1 MNLTQRDGDK
11 TLTFRTNSEAL
22 HPAKYG
28 VVLET
33 KHHTLTITIYNR
45 DEVYDSVG
53 ELLHN
58 YADKILLRVGYP
70 VPDQNTSI
78 IFIIAKMSND
88 EVGALSG
95 KLGQISSVKVKS
107 TTLKI

>member
-1 MNLTQRDGDK
+1 MEK
-11 TLTFRTNSEAL
+11 
-22 HPAKYG
+22 
-28 VVLET
+28 VLET
-33 KHHTLTITIYNR
+33 KHHTLTITVYDR
-45 DEVYDSVG
+45 DEVYDHVG
-53 ELLHN
+53 EMLHA

-78 IFIIAKMSND
+78 IFIIVKMTSD
-88 EVGALSG
+88 EIGALSG

>member
-1 MNLTQRDGDK
+1 METKAYSSSTSG
-11 TLTFRTNSEAL
+11 AL
-22 HPAKYG
+22 HPVKMEI
-28 VVLET
+28 VLET

-45 DEVYDSVG
+45 DEVYDRVG
-53 ELLHN
+53 EMLHAF
-58 YADKILLRVGYP
+58 ADNILLRVGYP

-78 IFIIAKMSND
+78 IFVIVKMTND
-88 EVGALSG
+88 EIGALSG

>member
-1 MNLTQRDGDK
+1 M
-11 TLTFRTNSEAL
+11 
-22 HPAKYG
+22 
-28 VVLET
+28 ET
-33 KHHTLTITIYNR
+33 KFHTLTITIYNR

-53 ELLHN
+53 ELLHS

-70 VPDQNTSI
+70 VPDQNISI
-78 IFIIAKMSND
+78 IFVITKMNSD
-88 EVGALSG
+88 EAGALSG